1 MGVLRRPLQGL
12 QEGVLA
18 LGGVILAE
26 GAAWDQGRMDMEG
39 LEDGVVQ
46 EVVEVLDKVLY
57 LLGSGGGAR
66 DYLKDQLEE
75 AVAMV
80 EEGLG
85 EVEEDTREF
94 GHNDTGYKKAFQS
107 ACGVRLSMAEYMLS
121 VGAMAIRQSNRG
133 QSAGTLS
140 SIKHNAYVRLH
151 CIWLVRRDV

>member
-12 QEGVLA
+12 QEGVSV

-26 GAAWDQGRMDMEG
+26 GAVWDQERMDMEG

-46 EVVEVLDKVLY
+46 EVVEALVKGLF

-80 EEGLG
+80 EDLG
-85 EVEEDTREF
+85 EAEEDTKDF
-94 GHNDTGYKKAFQS
+94 GQSDTGYKKAFQS

-121 VGAMAIRQSNRG
+121 VGAIAMTQSNRG
-133 QSAGTLS
+133 QSTGYSFKYEAQCLCPAS
-140 SIKHNAYVRLH
+140 LH
-151 CIWLVRRDV
+151 LACSP